1 MRAHHYRVTVEHTA
15 NPKGTDELHAPL
27 VFEATNHDEVLAIVD
42 RAQANSGF
50 TPDEAAQLAMGLK
63 LLGEVML
70 KHRDD
75 PLFEDLRVPYRAFIA
90 KVKARNAGAE
100 PK

>member
-1 MRAHHYRVTVEHTA
+1 MKGHHYRITVEHTA

-27 VFEATNHDEVLAIVD
+27 TFEAINHDEVLAIVD
-42 RAQANSGF
+42 RARANSGF
-50 TPDEAAQLAMGLK
+50 PPDEAAQFAMGLK

-75 PLFEDLRVPYRAFIA
+75 PLFADLREPYRAFIGR
-90 KVKARNAGAE
+90 VKARNAPAA
-100 PK
+100 